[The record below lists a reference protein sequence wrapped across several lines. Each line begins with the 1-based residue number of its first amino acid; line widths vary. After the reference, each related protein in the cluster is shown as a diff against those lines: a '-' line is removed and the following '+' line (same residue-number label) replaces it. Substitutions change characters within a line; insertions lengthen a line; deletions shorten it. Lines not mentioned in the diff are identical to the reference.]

1 MNLPPLPHRPRFP
14 GNRAVA
20 LGLAAL
26 LAAPAAAQE
35 LPADAAA
42 ILGGGA
48 ASRAAGAAS
57 GGAGALPAGALPQR
71 GVETLRSSDPLRPDL
86 RGQATCEGCT
96 PPEKLPRHEPTDF
109 QLFAATSVGTT
120 LPIFG
125 QDLFQAWPSTF
136 APVDGLPAPPDYQ
149 VGPGDELWVRGWGQ
163 IEVDVRTVV
172 SRDGTISIP
181 RVGVVA
187 VSGVR
192 FQDLPAHLKA
202 AVGKLYRNFELSVS
216 MGRLRSIQVFVL
228 GHARR
233 PGLYTVSALS
243 TLVNALF
250 SSAGPAPTGSMRRI
264 QLRRGDKL
272 LGELDLYDVLLRGDK
287 SKDLRLQPG
296 DVIFI
301 PSSGPMVAVAGRV
314 KLPALYELREPAPSL
329 GEVVEYAGGTT
340 TTAATHS
347 VALER
352 IDPAR
357 GRVAQELP
365 WNEAA
370 RSVPLRDGDVV
381 QVRPISQKYDNAVTL
396 RGAVA
401 RPTRTEWR
409 KGLTVADLVPDPT
422 ALIPEAYWERAA
434 SRAHEAPKGY
444 WERVA
449 AREKAKENR
458 RAREERLALLRGDP
472 ATAAEAAAAE
482 KIESD
487 LGPAGEKR
495 APGAVLGPNAPSEL
509 EGYQRTSVDMI
520 LDEVNWDYAVVER
533 LDRATLEPRLL
544 PFHLRKAVIDR
555 DPAQNL
561 PLEPGDVVTVFSQ
574 RDIRAPSEK
583 RTYYVRVEGE
593 VQSPGV
599 YQVKPGETLRQLV
612 ARAGGLT
619 RNAYLFGAEFTREG
633 LRREQ
638 QARLEEVANRA
649 EKELD
654 AAASERLARGSVEDA
669 NATRVQLENQKA
681 AIARMRQLR
690 ATGRMVLEVE
700 PEATAVAALP
710 EIVLEDGDR
719 LLVPPRASTV
729 SVYGSV
735 YNQTAFVH
743 RPGKTIGDYLDQ
755 AGGPTRQADS
765 GSTYVLR
772 ADGSVISKR
781 QAGWLSAFGSRT
793 LMPSDAIVVPEDY
806 APISWV
812 KELRDWSQIFYQF
825 GLGVAAI
832 KVLIP

>member
-1 MNLPPLPHRPRFP
+1 MTLPRLLLRSLLRHR
-14 GNRAVA
+14 AAA

-26 LAAPAAAQE
+26 LAARAAAQE
-35 LPADAAA
+35 LPAEAAT

-48 ASRAAGAAS
+48 AAARGGVTTSGA
-57 GGAGALPAGALPQR
+57 AGALPAALGQQR
-71 GVETLRSSDPLRPDL
+71 GVEALRSSDALRPDI
-86 RGQATCEGCT
+86 RGQASCEGCT
-96 PPEKLPRHEPTDF
+96 PLEKLPRPEPTDF
-109 QLFAATSVGTT
+109 QLFAATSVGAT
-120 LPIFG
+120 LPIYG

-136 APVDGLPAPPDYQ
+136 APVDGLPAPPDYL

-163 IEVDVRTVV
+163 IEVDVRAVV

-181 RVGVVA
+181 RVGVVP

-192 FQDLPAHLKA
+192 FQDLPGHLKA
-202 AVGKLYRNFELSVS
+202 AVGKLYRNFDLSVS

-250 SSAGPAPTGSMRRI
+250 ASAGPSPTGSMRRI
-264 QLRRGDKL
+264 QLRRGEKL

-287 SKDLRLQPG
+287 SRDLRLQPG

-301 PSSGPMVAVAGRV
+301 PPAGPMVAVAGRV

-329 GEVVEYAGGTT
+329 GEVIGYAGGTT
-340 TTAATHS
+340 TTAATHGL
-347 VALER
+347 ALER
-352 IDPAR
+352 IDPSR

-370 RSVPLRDGDVV
+370 LSVPLRDGDVV
-381 QVRPISQKYDNAVTL
+381 QVRPISQKFDNAVTL

-401 RPTRTEWR
+401 QPTRSEWR
-409 KGLTVADLVPDPT
+409 KGLTVADLIPDPK

-434 SRAHEAPKGY
+434 SRAHEAPRGY

-449 AREKAKENR
+449 AREKAKEER
-458 RAREERLALLRGDP
+458 RAREEKLALLRGEP
-472 ATAAEAAAAE
+472 AKAAEAAAAE
-482 KIESD
+482 KAEPD
-487 LGPAGEKR
+487 LGPAGERK

-509 EGYQRTSVDMI
+509 EGHQRTSVDMI

-544 PFHLRKAVIDR
+544 PFHLRKAVIDK

-561 PLEPGDVVTVFSQ
+561 LLEPGDVVTVFSQ

-681 AIARMRQLR
+681 AIARMRALR

-700 PEATAVAALP
+700 PEAAAVAALP
-710 EIVLEDGDR
+710 DIVLEDGDR
-719 LLVPPRASTV
+719 LLVPPRGSTV

-743 RPGKTIGDYLDQ
+743 RASKTIGDYLDQ

-793 LMPSDAIVVPEDY
+793 LMPNDAIVVPEDY
-806 APISWV
+806 APTSWV